1 MLKVLITATHIATA
15 TPHPNSSPIA
25 LALRE
30 MGYLDA
36 TVTHRFACFGDDV
49 YQLPEVASANEIR
62 FDFLAKRGAIQGE
75 TVETVEPYEF
85 ELGEKINV

>member
-1 MLKVLITATHIATA
+1 MKITVTATHIAAA
-15 TPHPNSSPIA
+15 TPHSNSSPIA

-30 MGYLDA
+30 LGYLDA
-36 TVTHRFACFGDDV
+36 TVTHRYAYFGEDV
-49 YQLPEVASANEIR
+49 YELPEVASANEIR

-85 ELGEKINV
+85 ELGEKVNV